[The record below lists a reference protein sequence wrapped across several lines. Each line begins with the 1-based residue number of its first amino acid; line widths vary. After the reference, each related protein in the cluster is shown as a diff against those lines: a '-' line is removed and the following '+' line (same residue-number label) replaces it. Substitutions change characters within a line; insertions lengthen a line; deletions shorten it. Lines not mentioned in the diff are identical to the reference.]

1 MGQELKALGF
11 RCGKHKAGMLLNGW
25 RYGQTTK
32 KVQGD
37 SDSRQQ
43 PSVTCCFQ
51 CLESQ
56 IFRDHPELRMGWRHY
71 LRLDLRGVV
80 VLGGCD

>member
-1 MGQELKALGF
+1 MAQELKALGF
-11 RCGKHKAGMLLNGW
+11 RCDVDEIGW

-37 SDSRQQ
+37 NRQQ
-43 PSVTCCFQ
+43 PSVARCPQSF
-51 CLESQ
+51 ESQ